1 LKIYDR
7 KENEN
12 ENENGNEVAFL
23 RQKKLQGFSCVTQ
36 KFNFLLEKNF

>member
-1 LKIYDR
+1 LEIYDR

-12 ENENGNEVAFL
+12 ENENEVAFL
-23 RQKKLQGFSCVTQ
+23 RQKKFQGFSCVTQ